1 MKRFMTMA
9 LASAAMLGLTSTT
22 VQAGTYN
29 PKNTTSFSINQR
41 NYVAKGRVYK
51 LRLPV
56 AGRLITNGD
65 VTLKNSMEWTCI
77 PYGKNK
83 NTYYLRKG
91 TYYLTSSKNAN
102 VKTTFTRLTKVRKS
116 LETYVE
122 TQKNN
127 DNSGQNARKI
137 EVGQKI
143 KAMGEMYN
151 YDNIDY
157 YRFTIDSPQMV
168 TMKMTNNPIYQS
180 GKGNIF
186 SKMDVVMFN
195 DNNPVGDGTI
205 LYPEQFKVN
214 GNKTASQSWYLA
226 KGTYYFSVS
235 TRGLYN
241 FQLTAVTDTRTV
253 PADTEIES
261 LKDTKDG
268 VVATLR
274 DALHAKTYE
283 LAWREKGS
291 KRAAFSSSSNTTEVS
306 TAPTTRN
313 LEVNGHEIPVRM
325 GNKLVNGQTYEFA
338 ARGVSNPKYIRYGN
352 PETNN
357 YFGAWTKI
365 VEHTYYAP
373 SDATPGAVN
382 LTTAQADNT
391 YHNIH
396 VAWNKIDSA
405 QSYRAAYRQK
415 GTSKWYYE
423 VTDQASNAVTGIT
436 RNRTYEVKL
445 QALNGKQEG
454 PWSAVKEVFLK

>member
-241 FQLTAVTDTRTV
+241 FQLTAVPDTRTV

-268 VVATLR
+268 VVAMLR

-405 QSYRAAYRQK
+405 QSYRVAYRQK

-423 VTDQASNAVTGIT
+423 VTDQASNAITGIT

>member
-1 MKRFMTMA
+1 MMMA
-9 LASAAMLGLTSTT
+9 LASTAMLGLTSTT

-241 FQLTAVTDTRTV
+241 FQLTAVPDTRTV

-274 DALHAKTYE
+274 DVLHAKTYE

-373 SDATPGAVN
+373 SDVTPGAVN

-396 VAWNKIDSA
+396 VAWTKIDSA
-405 QSYRAAYRQK
+405 QSYRVAYRQK